1 MPLSVGNIPW
11 ETTEAQLL
19 AHCNS
24 AGRVTHMRL
33 VLDHVTGKA
42 KGYAFCEFSDHH
54 TAAAAIRNLNAAEFN
69 GRALR
74 VDFSDPAHRSTAA
87 DSNVNRR
94 GGGGGG
100 GGASYSSSSS
110 GMGGGHNQ
118 EELRRIFGSS
128 QQSGGAAAA
137 SSSVAPAVHMSQPS
151 PPVQMDTRM
160 ADVPQPQQQQQAP
173 PKPVVYESTIGAQA
187 PAVPPVAQ
195 PYVSAPYVCVWVR
208 CEKGVRSA
216 SCSIRALLGC

>member
-1 MPLSVGNIPW
+1 M
-11 ETTEAQLL
+11 
-19 AHCNS
+19 
-24 AGRVTHMRL
+24 THLRL

-54 TAAAAIRNLNAAEFN
+54 TAAAAIRNLNAADFN

-74 VDFSDPAHRSTAA
+74 VDFSDPAHRSSAV

-100 GGASYSSSSS
+100 GGGGGASFGGSSAG

-118 EELRRIFGSS
+118 EELRRIFSSS
-128 QQSGGAAAA
+128 QQQQQPGGGAA
-137 SSSVAPAVHMSQPS
+137 SSSSAAPAMHMSQS
-151 PPVQMDTRM
+151 PPVQMDARM
-160 ADVPQPQQQQQAP
+160 TDVPQPQQQQQQAP

-195 PYVSAPYVCVWVR
+195 PYVSAAHV
-208 CEKGVRSA
+208 
-216 SCSIRALLGC
+216 